1 MLFVLIWSIVGRIA
15 EKLNSASVSPPKPGD
30 AFKGIQ
36 RNSVTEAMLPG
47 KYSRKP
53 ITQVEMDAVEVR
65 CICKNILLNYN
76 VFIFSLEAPTYDQYS
91 RCVSYEA
98 NKSLQMLTV
107 IFLDIYNIN
116 YIIYTLLLPN
126 FQETGFSGLFLLNK

>member
-15 EKLNSASVSPPKPGD
+15 EKLNSASVSSPKPGD

-65 CICKNILLNYN
+65 CIYIKKNFKL
-76 VFIFSLEAPTYDQYS
+76 Q
-91 RCVSYEA
+91 CVY
-98 NKSLQMLTV
+98 
-107 IFLDIYNIN
+107 
-116 YIIYTLLLPN
+116 
-126 FQETGFSGLFLLNK
+126 FQLGGAHL